1 MRLEDERN
9 PPHQKNI
16 LKGKFQNYKT
26 SGKTKKKMGGRRL
39 EERVTD
45 PGNTRMEKT
54 SRRMG
59 RGRLLRGTTGQKGSV
74 AP

>member
-1 MRLEDERN
+1 MRLEDERIL
-9 PPHQKNI
+9 PSTKKKV

-39 EERVTD
+39 EGHVTD

-54 SRRMG
+54 SRRIG
-59 RGRLLRGTTGQKGSV
+59 GV
-74 AP
+74 F